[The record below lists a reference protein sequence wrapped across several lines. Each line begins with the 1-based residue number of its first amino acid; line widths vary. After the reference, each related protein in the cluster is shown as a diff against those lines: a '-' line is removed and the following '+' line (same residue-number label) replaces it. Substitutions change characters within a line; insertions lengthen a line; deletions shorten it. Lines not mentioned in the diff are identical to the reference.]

1 MTATPAM
8 ASSTAPTKAP
18 TMNPMPG
25 ARPRR
30 MNGDTRMR
38 MAPTTIS
45 AMLTPA
51 VGRATTAPTTIMAM
65 PPPKKSRKPSRVTVM
80 MPRPDTSP
88 APKAKKPAARP
99 PKRPTPRIGRAGT
112 RKAPRATTTPATRP
126 RATPASG
133 LSGARKSPTVR
144 RTRVMSLVQGSLMRR
159 ALMGVWMALPIS
171 GIAPR
176 VSWIPFQKPSNW
188 SPMTLS
194 PDLPALSAFLSLL
207 ASSPFLVRDPTMEG
221 RRMLC
226 APAGCSTS
234 RPTRARLSAINF
246 STSEEDGRR
255 GLAGASGAWRSTAGI
270 SRVIPARAGDCSA
283 GDWAALAAPAPRPRA
298 AARHTRPAAIRVF
311 TLVS

>member
-1 MTATPAM
+1 MVTPATSAITARTGMAMTSVIPPATAAAMRPAITAGMIMTATPAM

-30 MNGDTRMR
+30 MNGEMSTR
-38 MAPTTIS
+38 MAPTTMS
-45 AMLTPA
+45 AMPA
-51 VGRATTAPTTIMAM
+51 PAAPSVTTPTTIMAM

-207 ASSPFLVRDPTMEG
+207 ASSPFLLREPTMEG

-226 APAGCSTS
+226 APAGCRTS
-234 RPTRARLSAINF
+234 RPTRVRLSAMNF
-246 STSEEDGRR
+246 NTSEVDGRR
-255 GLAGASGAWRSTAGI
+255 GLAGASGA
-270 SRVIPARAGDCSA
+270 
-283 GDWAALAAPAPRPRA
+283 
-298 AARHTRPAAIRVF
+298 
-311 TLVS
+311 